1 MTGIRPDTEAVRA
14 ALALAVRAP
23 SVHNTQPWQWRVGD
37 RTVHLYADESRRLA
51 CADPDGRDEILSCGA
66 ALHHFRVAARSL
78 GWRTIVHRIPNPAD
92 PAHLAAIEFARV
104 TPTAEDEELAR
115 AINRRHTD
123 RRRVSSWETPPGD
136 LATLLAVGTEEGAG
150 ILEVTGGASRAVL
163 VSTFARA
170 AEQHRADPEYLSEL
184 SIWSGRHAA
193 PEGVPA
199 RNAVPV
205 AEDPL
210 TRKFA
215 AATLS
220 EPEVGDM
227 TAGGS
232 LLLIHTPTDDRLSRL
247 RAGEAGSAVLLAA
260 TVLGLATCPMTEPL
274 ELPDTRARVQ
284 DDVLDGIAYPQL
296 IIRVGWAAMAAADVP
311 VSPRRP
317 LADVVGP
324 LQQDGKP

>member
-1 MTGIRPDTEAVRA
+1 MTGIHPDAEAVRT

-136 LATLLAVGTEEGAG
+136 LATLLAAATEEGAG
-150 ILEVTGGASRAVL
+150 IQEVTAGAGRTAL
-163 VSTFARA
+163 VSAFTRA
-170 AEQHRADPEYLSEL
+170 AGQHRSDPSYRAEL
-184 SIWSGRHAA
+184 SMWSGRHAA
-193 PEGVPA
+193 TEGVPA

-205 AEDPL
+205 AEDDPFIREF
-210 TRKFA
+210 TE
-215 AATLS
+215 ATLS
-220 EPEVGDM
+220 ESGVREM
-227 TAGGS
+227 TEGGS
-232 LLLIHTPTDDRLSRL
+232 LLLIHTLSDDRLSRL
-247 RAGEAGSAVLLAA
+247 RAGEAGSAVLLSA
-260 TVLGLATCPMTEPL
+260 TVLGLATCPMTEAL
-274 ELPDTRARVQ
+274 ELPDTRATVQ
-284 DDVLDGIAYPQL
+284 SDVLGGTGYPQL
-296 IIRVGWAAMAAADVP
+296 IIRVGWAEVAAGAVP

-317 LADVVGP
+317 LTEVVGP
-324 LQQDGKP
+324 LR

>member
-1 MTGIRPDTEAVRA
+1 MTGIHPDAEAVHA

-104 TPTAEDEELAR
+104 TPTAADEELAR

-123 RRRVSSWETPPGD
+123 RRRVSSWETPPAD
-136 LATLLAVGTEEGAG
+136 LATLLAAGTEEGA
-150 ILEVTGGASRAVL
+150 EVREITIGPGRSALMSAF
-163 VSTFARA
+163 TRA
-170 AEQHRADPEYLSEL
+170 AGQHRRDPSYRAEL
-184 SIWSGRHAA
+184 SMWSGRHASA
-193 PEGVPA
+193 DGVPA

-205 AEDPL
+205 ADDDPF
-210 TRKFA
+210 TREFA
-215 AATLS
+215 EATLS
-220 EPEVGDM
+220 ESGVREM
-227 TAGGS
+227 TQGGS
-232 LLLIHTPTDDRLSRL
+232 LLLIHTAADDRLSRL

-260 TVLGLATCPMTEPL
+260 TVLGMATCPMSEAL
-274 ELPDTRARVQ
+274 ELPDTRAAVQ
-284 DDVLDGIAYPQL
+284 GDVLAGIGFPQL
-296 IIRVGWAAMAAADVP
+296 IIRVGWAEVAAGTVP

-317 LADVVGP
+317 LAEVVGR
-324 LQQDGKP
+324 LR